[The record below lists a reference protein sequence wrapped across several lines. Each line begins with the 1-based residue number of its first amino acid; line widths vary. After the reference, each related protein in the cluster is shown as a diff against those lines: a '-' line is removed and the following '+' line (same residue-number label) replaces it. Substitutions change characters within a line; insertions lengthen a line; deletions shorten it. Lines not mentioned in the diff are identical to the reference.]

1 MGDGVI
7 SVDAERDE
15 DVGGAVRD
23 EALHEADGLAGEDAR
38 LPAHRDLP
46 DDVRGDWQQ
55 AHRQVCTWYREG
67 SRGKEKNQFGEL
79 NCSKYIFIH
88 YRNKEDFSRSY
99 RGLVGRN
106 WIILKGTVPRDLWAQ
121 VFQNET
127 SSGLLILIQIG

>member
-79 NCSKYIFIH
+79 NCSKYLFITEIRKTSRAVTEDLLAETGLSLKEQCHEIF
-88 YRNKEDFSRSY
+88 E
-99 RGLVGRN
+99 
-106 WIILKGTVPRDLWAQ
+106 LKCFKMKLHPGY
-121 VFQNET
+121 
-127 SSGLLILIQIG
+127 